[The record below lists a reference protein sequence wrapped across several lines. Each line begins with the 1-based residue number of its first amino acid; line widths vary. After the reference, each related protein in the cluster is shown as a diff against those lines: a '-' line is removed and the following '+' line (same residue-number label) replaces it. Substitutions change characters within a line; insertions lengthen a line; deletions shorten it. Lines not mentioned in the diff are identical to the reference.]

1 VAVDKFPVVDHNF
14 ESTLC
19 PNLFFIGAT
28 TQHHDYKKGTS
39 AFIHGFR
46 YNCEYLHKYLTR
58 SIGYTHLKTRDE
70 LVTKVFKQ
78 LNESPAL
85 FHRFDQFC
93 DLVGVDENSFHYIQE
108 IPIGAVEQFR
118 DPSWTRYFT
127 IKLGYTRDLADTF
140 NQEIYIHPR
149 DADKCKFIH
158 PIIQYNSHTFHLP
171 EEQLNEYVLAKTHIY
186 PFRLYLEHI
195 IGGLSLGE
203 VKMLIN
209 AI

>member
-1 VAVDKFPVVDHNF
+1 
-14 ESTLC
+14 
-19 PNLFFIGAT
+19 
-28 TQHHDYKKGTS
+28 
-39 AFIHGFR
+39 
-46 YNCEYLHKYLTR
+46 
-58 SIGYTHLKTRDE
+58 
-70 LVTKVFKQ
+70 

-118 DPSWTRYFT
+118 DPNWSRYFT